1 MNPSV
6 LGGGAALLVA
16 LAWLITRRRP
26 VAVLR
31 STDASAVAALNR
43 AQITQVQELTG
54 VDPEEA
60 LPSIAEPSEDFAFP
74 AASDA
79 RGRAALVQ
87 ALSLQL
93 QGTTPER
100 LEAITRAAGWGD
112 RVALPLLQRGLRDV
126 DPEVVLAAST
136 GMARFRGRTPGY
148 EAVAKTNPMPLPRN
162 AAALT

>member
-1 MNPSV
+1 
-6 LGGGAALLVA
+6 
-16 LAWLITRRRP
+16 
-26 VAVLR
+26 
-31 STDASAVAALNR
+31 
-43 AQITQVQELTG
+43 

-136 GMARFRGRTPGY
+136 GMARFRGRTPGH